1 MNQHKNFAIALT
13 IGILSIGIAFSAI
26 AINAEEVKADEQ
38 TYVYTKGDG
47 AWIAEGSVRSYDAG
61 DFTLIQRKND
71 YYSPIP
77 TTYDYLRIYEKH
89 SLEVFPD
96 GDLTRVMTKIEITA
110 YTSGYTPAFANAAL
124 LAGTSAETAVAQ
136 SGLSSIEGS
145 VVTFSLD
152 NISNCEFF
160 KFTVSS
166 SAFLSSLKITYQE
179 PFDYEHLFILDDL
192 GASGTNNDDITVS
205 LSYRNWKISSLWNDV
220 ASSYYLGYVEGDGIQ
235 VGNEGDGVNYL
246 SLRSVIPD
254 FVVSSVEIGV
264 FGQSGIDGQISVIV
278 NGQSIS
284 TAQTFSSSSEE
295 KAHNFALATPS
306 FGHIEIECEQV
317 SDKALFISYIIVT
330 GYTSLDI
337 IAATAFARQL
347 EAFDSC
353 GDGSGYSA
361 LESTAESL
369 SSRSMSYMDEIL
381 LDDYNDIGQSAN
393 PIIQKNVVLA
403 SDKWAYL
410 SSRYTNPLEGVFNKH
425 LNNATMFVFIGFS
438 CAAILFCSVLIL
450 KRR

>member
-47 AWIAEGSVRSYDAG
+47 SWISEGSVRSYDAG

-96 GDLTRVMTKIEITA
+96 ADLTRVMTKVEITA
-110 YTSGYTPAFANAAL
+110 YTSGYAPAFANAAL

-136 SGLSSIEGS
+136 SGLSSVDGN
-145 VVTFSLD
+145 VVAFTLD

-160 KFTVSS
+160 KFTVAS
-166 SAFLSSLKITYQE
+166 SAYLSSLKITYQE
-179 PFDYEHLFILDDL
+179 PVDNEHLFISGDL
-192 GASGTNNDDITVS
+192 GVSGTDNNSMVAS
-205 LSYRNWKISSLWNDV
+205 LSSLDWTISSLWSNV
-220 ASSYYLGYVEGDGIQ
+220 ASSFYLGFVGGDGIQ
-235 VGNEGDGVNYL
+235 VGNESDGVSYL
-246 SLRSVIPD
+246 SLRSAIPD

-317 SDKALFISYIIVT
+317 SDKALFISYISVT

-369 SSRSMSYMDEIL
+369 SSQSISYLEAIS
-381 LDDYNDIGQSAN
+381 LDDYNDIGQNAN
-393 PIIQKNVVLA
+393 PIVQKNVVFA

-438 CAAILFCSVLIL
+438 CAAILFCLVLIL

>member
-13 IGILSIGIAFSAI
+13 ISILSIGIAFSAI

-47 AWIAEGSVRSYDAG
+47 AWIVEGSVRSYDAG

-77 TTYDYLRIYEKH
+77 TTYDYMRIYEKH
-89 SLEVFPD
+89 SLEIFPD
-96 GDLTRVMTKIEITA
+96 EGLTRVMTKVEITA
-110 YTSGYTPAFANAAL
+110 YTSGYAPSFANAAL

-136 SGLSSIEGS
+136 SGLSSVEGN
-145 VVTFSLD
+145 VVAFTLD

-160 KFTVSS
+160 KFTVAS
-166 SAFLSSLKITYQE
+166 SAYLSSLKITYQE
-179 PFDYEHLFILDDL
+179 PSDYEHIFISDDL
-192 GASGTNNDDITVS
+192 GVSGIDNNGIVVS
-205 LSYRNWKISSLWNDV
+205 LSSLDWTISSLWSNV

-235 VGNEGDGVNYL
+235 IGSDGDGASYF
-246 SLRSVIPD
+246 SLRSAIPD

-278 NGQSIS
+278 NGQAVSIPQS
-284 TAQTFSSSSEE
+284 LSSSSEE

-317 SDKALFISYIIVT
+317 SDKVLFVSYISII
-330 GYTSLDI
+330 GYTSPDI
-337 IAATAFARQL
+337 IAATCFARQL